1 MDGQASLKT
10 QSGGRR
16 TENREQM
23 TEDRGQS
30 EKLKAEGRPAVTH
43 SLLCARGPGRI
54 TVFRWPGASVV
65 VTLFINQTTSPKHRP
80 PPSPI
85 FRLPSSV
92 LHLPSPG
99 TQGPGTN
106 TQNEW
111 AGKPAPYKQR
121 PCGAFSVARSA
132 IKRSLSL
139 RDKHHISLRDKG
151 LDRFQGYSWESN
163 PSGIGHLCP
172 PPALAPTCGQKC
184 PRSILRWYLCSKNLR
199 CAQWHPVATKYFD
212 KLFPAIN
219 LPLMLAPP
227 YSQLANDELCR
238 AEAPQT

>member
-1 MDGQASLKT
+1 MPRIQGRPPHWLGLTVILSIIIQRIYNIRAVMDGQASLKT

-106 TQNEW
+106 TQNER

-132 IKRSLSL
+132 IKRSLRQATVHPL
-139 RDKHHISLRDKG
+139 RKVSA
-151 LDRFQGYSWESN
+151 SN
-163 PSGIGHLCP
+163 PARYQIIRPSFSVL
-172 PPALAPTCGQKC
+172 
-184 PRSILRWYLCSKNLR
+184 N
-199 CAQWHPVATKYFD
+199 
-212 KLFPAIN
+212 LFPCN
-219 LPLMLAPP
+219 V
-227 YSQLANDELCR
+227 R
-238 AEAPQT
+238 AV